1 MVAGS
6 LTEDHGR
13 WSPRTR
19 TRTLA
24 LASPGALIAVG
35 YVDPGNWATDLAAGS
50 RYGCTLLFV
59 VVLSG
64 LVAMLFQVLSARLGI
79 AANNDLAA
87 LTRERYPRAAW
98 LIWVA
103 AEIAVVATDLAE
115 VLGSGIALNLL
126 FRIPLAAGV
135 VLTGLDV
142 LLLMV
147 LERKGSRL
155 VERVITS
162 LMLVV
167 ATGLGYELIVTHPAG
182 RSILLGLVPT
192 TRLLHDRAMLLA
204 AVAILGATLMPH
216 NLYLHSRLAPQR
228 FVAARE
234 GGPRA
239 AARLAAADTVR
250 SLAVA
255 IVLNGALMAIAAA
268 AFHAHGFDDVATLG
282 DAHRL
287 LASLLGIKLAPLVF
301 AVALLAAGQSA
312 TMTATMAGQVIMAG
326 LLGIRWS
333 AWKRRIVTRAFAI
346 VPALAVIA
354 LCGEASTGRLLVLS
368 QVVLSL
374 QLPFAMVPLLLL
386 TQDRRRMAM
395 LVSPRWMQ
403 GLGWSSVAVVIAAN
417 AALVVTTIWP

>member
-1 MVAGS
+1 MAGS
-6 LTEDHGR
+6 PGAHCVWGEHAR
-13 WSPRTR
+13 PSRA
-19 TRTLA
+19 LA
-24 LASPGALIAVG
+24 LAGPGALIAVG

-50 RYGCTLLFV
+50 RYGCALLFV

-79 AANNDLAA
+79 AANSDLAA

-98 LIWVA
+98 VIWVA

-115 VLGSGIALNLL
+115 VLGSGIALKLL
-126 FRIPLAAGV
+126 FRIPLAVGV

-142 LLLMV
+142 MLLM
-147 LERKGSRL
+147 LIERKGSKL
-155 VERVITS
+155 VERVIAS

-167 ATGLGYELIVTHPAG
+167 ASGLGYELLVTHPTG
-182 RSILLGLVPT
+182 HSILAGLVPT
-192 TRLLHDRAMLLA
+192 TRVLHDRSMLLA

-216 NLYLHSRLAPQR
+216 NLYLHSSLAAKR
-228 FVAARE
+228 FVSARE

-239 AARLAAADTVR
+239 AARLAAVDTVR
-250 SLAVA
+250 SLGVA
-255 IVLNGALMAIAAA
+255 IVLNGTLMVIAAA

-287 LASLLGIKLAPLVF
+287 LASLLGVTVAPLVF

-312 TMTATMAGQVIMAG
+312 AMTATMAGQVIMAG

-333 AWKRRIVTRAFAI
+333 AWKRRLVTRAFAI

-374 QLPFAMVPLLLL
+374 QLPFALVPLMLL
-386 TQDRRRMAM
+386 TQDRRRMTM
-395 LVSPRWMQ
+395 LVSSRWVQ
-403 GLGWSSVAVVIAAN
+403 GLGWSSVGVVIAAN
-417 AALVVTTIWP
+417 GALVVTTLWP